1 MENKIINK
9 YWGPIIEVTSFVE
22 KFCKFNIFSN
32 ILEIGPGII
41 QFPLATKFIGCNEKI
56 ENYINIDIDVDK
68 LPFEDKVFDFVYS
81 RHTLEDIQNPD
92 FVMREIIRVS
102 NSGYIETPSPM
113 VEITKGVDYSK
124 LSSNYTGYVHHR
136 YIVWSD
142 IEKCEIHF
150 LPKYSIIIENLIQF
164 SDIFNKDIINTLNTN
179 PLHWNNYF
187 IWKNNTPKIIMHK
200 IVVNIDP
207 YNLVEEYSK
216 LLEDAVNTCFK
227 NNEYFYNNFIIK

>member
-9 YWGPIIEVTSFVE
+9 YWEPIIEVTSFVE

-56 ENYINIDIDVDK
+56 ENYINIDIDVDR
-68 LPFEDKVFDFVYS
+68 LPFEDKILDFVYC

-113 VEITKGVDYSK
+113 VEITKGIDASSC
-124 LSSNYTGYVHHR
+124 SSNYSGYVHHR

-150 LPKYSIIIENLIQF
+150 LPKYNTIIENFIQF
-164 SDIFNKDIINTLNTN
+164 SDTINKMIIDTLNN
-179 PLHWNNYF
+179 YPLSWNNYF
-187 IWKNNTPKIIMHK
+187 IWKDKTPKIIMHK
-200 IVVNIDP
+200 IVVNINSE
-207 YNLVEEYSK
+207 NLIEEYSK
-216 LLEDAVNTCFK
+216 LIIDAINTCFK
-227 NNEYFYNNFIIK
+227 NNDYFYENFINK